1 MDTGLVYGF
10 GEPVRREDQKEI
22 GRSFLLENTVAVSVV
37 TTCEGEFDTRL
48 VAVLNRGDDGV
59 KGVAHGKFSSKGL

>member
-1 MDTGLVYGF
+1 MDAAVVNGF
-10 GEPVRREDQKEI
+10 GEPVRGEDQEEM
-22 GRSFLLENTVAVSVV
+22 GGSFLLENTVAVSVV